1 MPSPKS
7 GTVSILKTPDLIH
20 AMNPQSLHALI
31 IDRHFGELTPEV
43 TELLE
48 LHLAQNAEART
59 EAERVLESLNVT
71 REAVL
76 QYPELAQVPPV
87 ARVLTPPAKR
97 FNATLWLAR
106 AAAVIL
112 FAGLTGGSGFLAG
125 RSGSPSTPEVKT
137 QVATATPVTPRKNS
151 PWARYR
157 MAFDPGGN
165 GMQVVR
171 VETSN

>member
-1 MPSPKS
+1 
-7 GTVSILKTPDLIH
+7 
-20 AMNPQSLHALI
+20 MNPQSLHALI
-31 IDRHFGELTPEV
+31 IDRHLGELSPEA

-48 LHLAQNAEART
+48 LHLAQNAGART

-71 REAVL
+71 RDAVL
-76 QYPELAQVPPV
+76 QHPELAHVTPV
-87 ARVLTPPAKR
+87 VKVITTPMR
-97 FNATLWLAR
+97 HRNVILWMAR

-125 RSGSPSTPEVKT
+125 RSGVPSSLEVKT
-137 QVATATPVTPRKNS
+137 QVATATPLTPRKDS

-171 VETSN
+171 VQN

>member
-1 MPSPKS
+1 
-7 GTVSILKTPDLIH
+7 
-20 AMNPQSLHALI
+20 MNPQSLHALI
-31 IDRHFGELTPEV
+31 IDRHFGELSPEA

-48 LHLAQNAEART
+48 LHLAQNVEARA

-71 REAVL
+71 RDAVL
-76 QYPELAQVPPV
+76 QHPELAQVPPV
-87 ARVLTPPAKR
+87 AKIIPHHVRRSNVI
-97 FNATLWLAR
+97 LWMAR

-125 RSGSPSTPEVKT
+125 RSGVPSTAEAKT
-137 QVATATPVTPRKNS
+137 QVSTTTPVTPRKNS

-165 GMQVVR
+165 GMQIVH
-171 VETSN
+171 VETSKP